1 MGLHLSTLNWF
12 YPPRA
17 SHRDLHMEPDLSQG
31 EELVMGAFRFLSK
44 SCPLGTGTH
53 ILQIWDWSGQQCPS
67 PAQPPWRVP
76 STLLVNSP
84 QHPLHAC
91 RAFLT
96 KKNLYPHS
104 SVSVRCPPARGA
116 LTQLLLGTPSGTDLL
131 RGSSSRGDEYVHPMV
146 SHSQLQDLRKQAGY
160 SALLKLGREPAAR
173 KSGPVHPRHR
183 AGGAQEL

>member
-1 MGLHLSTLNWF
+1 
-12 YPPRA
+12 
-17 SHRDLHMEPDLSQG
+17 
-31 EELVMGAFRFLSK
+31 MGAFLVSYPNLVLWEQGHTACK
-44 SCPLGTGTH
+44 SGTGGA
-53 ILQIWDWSGQQCPS
+53 SNA
-67 PAQPPWRVP
+67 PAQPPRRVP

-91 RAFLT
+91 RAYLT
-96 KKNLYPHS
+96 KKKLHPHS
-104 SVSVRCPPARGA
+104 SISVRCSPARGA

-131 RGSSSRGDEYVHPMV
+131 RGGSSRGDEYVHPMV